1 MIVWLASFPRSGN
14 TFFRIALHRLYQ
26 VPTYVVYD
34 VDGVAEQIGTDLMDA
49 RDRPGTLDEM
59 RASPEVHFVK
69 THRQRDDPSVAEA
82 DRAICLVRDG
92 RDCVVS
98 WARLWTAQFI
108 GESDYPARFAA
119 EARAIIT
126 RRTGG
131 TASWGRTCS
140 PGSERL
146 RRNRSGCASKT
157 SSPSRG
163 RPSRPPSTRPLPA
176 CKRPRAVRSPA
187 STTSATAT
195 PASSARERPERIGPS
210 SRPTCTTCSGSS
222 RKAPTPCSS
231 WISEVAAPYS
241 AASSG

>member
-98 WARLWTAQFI
+98 WARLWTAQFT

-131 TASWGRTCS
+131 TASWGQNVLSWQRTAA
-140 PGSERL
+140 PQPFWVRFEDL
-146 RRNRSGCASKT
+146 IAD
-157 SSPSRG
+157 
-163 RPSRPPSTRPLPA
+163 
-176 CKRPRAVRSPA
+176 PRQTVETAVN
-187 STTSATAT
+187 ATAPGLQAAESGQIPSFDDLRDRDPGFFRAGT
-195 PASSARERPERIGPS
+195 TGTHRTELPPDLHDLFWQQPESADAMQLMGYRR
-210 SRPTCTTCSGSS
+210 
-222 RKAPTPCSS
+222 
-231 WISEVAAPYS
+231 
-241 AASSG
+241 